1 MTCRL
6 DLTEEDDMLTREQ
19 RATMSAM
26 WLGRWRGWQGSG
38 VSMAE
43 YARREGFDAD
53 AAYRWQRVLRR
64 TGQWVEADSTPAVG
78 KSAAVK
84 KKRKATV
91 RFARVAVKDTP
102 VEAPSMILR
111 LVLTNGRRAEFEI
124 GGVAH
129 LGEVLDVLERV
140 A

>member
-1 MTCRL
+1 
-6 DLTEEDDMLTREQ
+6 MLSREQ

-53 AAYRWQRVLRR
+53 AAYRWRRVLRR
-64 TGQWVEADSTPAVG
+64 TGQWIEADGTPAVG
-78 KSAAVK
+78 KAATV
-84 KKRKATV
+84 KKRKAAV

-102 VEAPSMILR
+102 VASASMYLR
-111 LVLTNGRRAEFEI
+111 LVLRNGRRAELEI
-124 GGVAH
+124 VGVAH
-129 LGEVLDVLERV
+129 LGEVLVVLER
-140 A
+140 AA

>member
-1 MTCRL
+1 
-6 DLTEEDDMLTREQ
+6 MLTREQ
-19 RATMSAM
+19 RATMSAT

-38 VSMAE
+38 LSVAE

-53 AAYRWQRVLRR
+53 AAYRWRRVLRR
-64 TGQWVEADSTPAVG
+64 TGQWLEADGTPALSKV
-78 KSAAVK
+78 ARVE
-84 KKRKATV
+84 KRKAPV

-102 VEAPSMILR
+102 AATASMLLR
-111 LVLTNGRRAEFEI
+111 LVLTNGRRAELEI

-129 LGEVLDVLERV
+129 LGEVLGILERV

>member
-1 MTCRL
+1 
-6 DLTEEDDMLTREQ
+6 MLTREL
-19 RATMSAM
+19 RATMGAM

-53 AAYRWQRVLRR
+53 AAYRWRGVLRR
-64 TGQWVEADSTPAVG
+64 TGQWNEADGAPAVS
-78 KSAAVK
+78 KAAA
-84 KKRKATV
+84 KKRKALV
-91 RFARVAVKDTP
+91 RFARVALKDTP
-102 VEAPSMILR
+102 VATASMCLR
-111 LVLTNGRRAEFEI
+111 LVLTNGRRAELEI

-129 LGEVLDVLERV
+129 LGEVLGILERV